1 MFRYLSLSR
10 LNGDS
15 SLVRGSLGKRPAFYM
30 IYFFDKLKRR
40 LVFQDS
46 VGSM

>member
-15 SLVRGSLGKRPAFYM
+15 SLVRGSLGNVLRFIL
-30 IYFFDKLKRR
+30 IYFFDKLRR
-40 LVFQDS
+40 SLRNACFFYAF
-46 VGSM
+46 

>member
-15 SLVRGSLGKRPAFYM
+15 SLRLNGDSSLVRGSLGNVLRF
-30 IYFFDKLKRR
+30 I
-40 LVFQDS
+40 
-46 VGSM
+46 